1 MRLTATANEKCGR
14 RAAVAQAAVVA
25 GHFVALGGAVRVNA
39 ESDAAGNRVVPADDM
54 EFHQQWSYAKPQDI
68 LPYIYASAK
77 EGQID
82 EILKAM
88 DEFGRQFLMEIFT
101 VCMCALCLC
110 VCMYV
115 CSCDCAC
122 VYVCVCLCGSVGVWV
137 CQ

>member
-1 MRLTATANEKCGR
+1 
-14 RAAVAQAAVVA
+14 VA
-25 GHFVALGGAVRVNA
+25 GHFVALSGAMRVSA

-88 DEFGRQFLMEIFT
+88 DEFGRQFFIKIFT
-101 VCMCALCLC
+101 VGMCALCLC

-115 CSCDCAC
+115 C
-122 VYVCVCLCGSVGVWV
+122 VYVRVIVHVCMCVFVWECGSVSNVWV
-137 CQ
+137 CAGG